1 MLTHTTVWIKSVLD
15 SENFVNP
22 HPSGNLF
29 VSLCYA
35 QQLSVTAGK
44 AARALHHYFTEWYHS
59 TMWMLTLVIIVVIV
73 SISPYV
79 QNKCSFSAS
88 TATKY
93 NSCLFP
99 LPGWERGTSD
109 QTHTTNCCL
118 NVKEHRQAL
127 WLWSHVSVFLTL
139 RNVLLPCDQNDVLNV
154 ECTEMQYGAAFDK
167 LCDPSI
173 SGSSGFHCIVSCFD
187 HLDKDLV
194 SSWNERMHADTGVV
208 FLSLSLRLVKRHETH
223 LSVLALSNMEVS
235 TTLAKCLYELTRSLQ
250 A

>member
-139 RNVLLPCDQNDVLNV
+139 RNVCCLVTRTMSWMLNAQKCSMVLLLINCVIH
-154 ECTEMQYGAAFDK
+154 
-167 LCDPSI
+167 PSVVVPD
-173 SGSSGFHCIVSCFD
+173 FIV
-187 HLDKDLV
+187 
-194 SSWNERMHADTGVV
+194 
-208 FLSLSLRLVKRHETH
+208 
-223 LSVLALSNMEVS
+223 LSVVLIVWI
-235 TTLAKCLYELTRSLQ
+235 KI
-250 A
+250 

>member
-15 SENFVNP
+15 SANLVNP

-44 AARALHHYFTEWYHS
+44 APRALHHYFTEWYHS

-139 RNVLLPCDQNDVLNV
+139 RNVCCLVTRTMSWMLNTQKCSMVLLLINCVIHHQ
-154 ECTEMQYGAAFDK
+154 
-167 LCDPSI
+167 
-173 SGSSGFHCIVSCFD
+173 
-187 HLDKDLV
+187 
-194 SSWNERMHADTGVV
+194 W
-208 FLSLSLRLVKRHETH
+208 
-223 LSVLALSNMEVS
+223 
-235 TTLAKCLYELTRSLQ
+235 
-250 A
+250 